1 MRPIFR
7 VAIFLPALAC
17 LAACTSQHSYYP
29 AAQPEPDDAQAKQAG
44 PSRPGDSTDVLAA
57 INAGLSNPMPT
68 PSAVRNENDVARRIS
83 AINLY
88 GELPTRKP
96 TPPTD
101 GMSNLQQ
108 VTFTREGADF
118 DLSIDPTGKHIV
130 FASTRHRPS
139 SDIYMQKITGSTVT
153 QVTTDLAEDRMPTF
167 SPDGQKIA
175 FCSDRSGN
183 WDIYVKSIAGGQPVQ
198 ITNEPGHEV
207 HPSWSP
213 DSRQLAFCS
222 LSSQSGQWEIVVVD
236 VDNPSNRRFIGTGL
250 FPQFSPDGD
259 KILFQRARYRGTRWF
274 SVWTVDYIDGEGKRP
289 TEIAASTNAAVINPA
304 WSPDGKRIVFSTII
318 NPTVDSRGRP
328 NAADLWMINLDGSGR
343 TRLTSDGYLN
353 AQPLWGADGRIY
365 FVSDRSGADNIW
377 SLTPN
382 KQMLIVG
389 TPDQQDNQATA
400 EAPTP

>member
-1 MRPIFR
+1 MRPT
-7 VAIFLPALAC
+7 LPAAIILATLTC
-17 LAACTSQHSYYP
+17 LAACTQQHSYYP
-29 AAQPEPDDAQAKQAG
+29 APQPEPTRTQQARSDSPAQ
-44 PSRPGDSTDVLAA
+44 PGDDTDVLAA

-88 GELPTRKP
+88 GELP
-96 TPPTD
+96 
-101 GMSNLQQ
+101 
-108 VTFTREGADF
+108 TREGADF

-167 SPDGQKIA
+167 SPDGRKIA

-318 NPTVDSRGRP
+318 NPTVDSQGRP
-328 NAADLWMINLDGSGR
+328 NAADLWMINIDGSGR

-353 AQPLWGADGRIY
+353 AQPLWGADNRIY